1 MQEMYELKLEGVE
14 WHLLMIGISPSYT
27 DWVHH
32 KESVNLY
39 KGIERF
45 DEETSSDPFH
55 ERTGSNPFS
64 VDNEMLGMVHDLQ
77 APIEHEKET

>member
-1 MQEMYELKLEGVE
+1 
-14 WHLLMIGISPSYT
+14 MIGISPSYT

-55 ERTGSNPFS
+55 ERTGNNPFS
-64 VDNEMLGMVHDLQ
+64 EDNEMLGMVHDIQ